1 MAPEIRLDKWKDL
14 YSTRAQALKSSVIR
28 DLFIVASRPDII
40 SFAGGMPDTRSL
52 PMDLIAE
59 ATRRVLEREG
69 AAALQY
75 GSSDGHLG
83 LRERIVSLMKNDG
96 MTVDVDEIIITDGG
110 QQALDFLGKILI
122 NPGDD
127 IIVEGPSYVGAIQAF
142 SSYQANFLSVPLDDD
157 GIQIE
162 PLERLLGDLKKG
174 GKRPKFLYLVPA
186 FHNPAGVTLSLER
199 RKRIVEL
206 ASDHSLLVIEDNP
219 YGQLRFDGNPIATMK
234 SMDDSIV
241 YMSTFSKIFSP
252 GVRLGW
258 IAAPRPILEKL
269 NFAKQAANLCSS
281 SFSQRVVEEY
291 FNTCPWQKYLKIQ
304 TDLYKERRDVMLAA
318 LEEFFPPEARW
329 TRPMGGLFLWV
340 TLPSYM
346 NTSEML
352 AESIDQAK
360 VAYVPGEAFFTDGS
374 GKNSMRL
381 NFSYPHRDS
390 IREGIARLGKLIE
403 SQMKFYETFTKKL
416 HIDDDKNR

>member
-14 YSTRAQALKSSVIR
+14 YSKRALALKSSVIR

-52 PMDLIAE
+52 PMNLIAD

-83 LRERIVSLMKNDG
+83 LRERIASLMKDDG
-96 MTVDVDEIIITDGG
+96 MVVDVEEIIVTDGG

-122 NPGDD
+122 NPGDE

-142 SSYQANFLSVPLDDD
+142 SSYQARFLSVPLDDD

-162 PLERLLGDLKKG
+162 PLEKLLKDLKEA

-186 FHNPAGVTLSLER
+186 FHNPAGVTLALER
-199 RKRIVEL
+199 RRRIVEM
-206 ASDHSLLVIEDNP
+206 AREHSLLVIEDNP
-219 YGQLRFDGNPIATMK
+219 YDQLRFDGEPLATLR

-258 IAAPRPILEKL
+258 IAAPKPILEKL

-291 FNTCPWQKYLKIQ
+291 FNTCPWEKYLKKQ
-304 TDLYKERRDVMLAA
+304 TDLYKERRNVMLSA
-318 LEEFFPPEARW
+318 LEEFFPSEARW

-340 TLPSYM
+340 TLPDYI

-381 NFSYPHRDS
+381 NFSYPHKES
-390 IREGIARLGKLIE
+390 IREGIERLGDLIK
-403 SQMKFYETFTKKL
+403 SQMRLYETFTKKL
-416 HIDDDKNR
+416 KIDEDKKR